1 MSVSVSVSVSVYV
14 YNIRIIYDTYLIY
27 MHNRTYRSEA
37 QRQYNSNI
45 YHIYNVYIGWR
56 QRGAGARPLN
66 LPRRT
71 VGGLRGRHWQRMEE
85 ARSTHSRV
93 AEARGARAAAARGVH
108 VVAEVLSLLTLL
120 VQRYSVYLL

>member
-1 MSVSVSVSVSVYV
+1 M

-27 MHNRTYRSEA
+27 MYTRPYRSEA
-37 QRQYNSNI
+37 HRQYNLNI

-93 AEARGARAAAARGVH
+93 AEARGVRAAAARGVH
-108 VVAEVLSLLTLL
+108 VVADLLTLL
-120 VQRYSVYLL
+120 ASLVQKFEY

>member
-1 MSVSVSVSVSVYV
+1 
-14 YNIRIIYDTYLIY
+14 

-37 QRQYNSNI
+37 QRQYNSN
-45 YHIYNVYIGWR
+45 HIYNVYIGWR

-120 VQRYSVYLL
+120 VQTYSVYLL